1 MNGVCSCY
9 VSELPHHIT
18 YAMRNG
24 PHDRI
29 CPIFRVSLDS
39 VDRMKDA
46 DIRAYW
52 TSNLY
57 LGYEGVYD
65 NERN

>member
-1 MNGVCSCY
+1 MDKVCSCY
-9 VSELPHHIT
+9 VSELPEHISFAIR
-18 YAMRNG
+18 YGA
-24 PHDRI
+24 HDRI
-29 CPIFRVSLDS
+29 CSRYRVSLDP

-52 TSNLY
+52 VSNLY